1 MNRALTGARVGGLS
15 ALVRAAMRD
24 VIREWGGYVFL
35 LPLLVV
41 FVPFVLYPLIRTVQ
55 LVFYRYEYITTIPP
69 QFVGLGNLLKWIRDP
84 RVVETLWIT
93 IQFILLYVP
102 VSTLVALVAAVLLD
116 RVASRYVSG
125 LYRTILYFP
134 VVLPASIV
142 FHMWK
147 WMYDPTLGL
156 FNQIFQTLH
165 IPWPWTGWLVDP
177 AMALPAIAIMSVWRL
192 MGTTMMLFLVG
203 LSNIPNEL
211 LEAARIDGASEWR
224 VLTRVQLPLLIPIFF
239 IILVLRLQVLGLA
252 IEPLIMTEGGPIRAT
267 TTYGLQAYYISMR
280 DGNWDMGYGS
290 TWFVMLGLSSTLLA
304 VLAWRLMRS
313 RLEEA

>member
-1 MNRALTGARVGGLS
+1 MSGALAGVEVRGPGSLA
-15 ALVRAAMRD
+15 RAAVRQA
-24 VIREWGGYVFL
+24 VRRWGGFLYL

-41 FVPFVLYPLIRTVQ
+41 FVPFVLYPLLRTVQ
-55 LVFYRYEYITTIPP
+55 LVFYRYEYITTLPP

-84 RVVETLWIT
+84 RVVETLWTT
-93 IQFILLYVP
+93 IKFVLFYVP
-102 VSTLVALVAAVLLD
+102 ASTFIALAAALVLD
-116 RVASRYVSG
+116 RIANRFLSG

-142 FHMWK
+142 FHMWM

-156 FNQIFQTLH
+156 FNQLLQTLR
-165 IPWPWTGWLVDP
+165 IPWRTGWLVDP
-177 AMALPAIAIMSVWRL
+177 GMALPAIALMSIWRL

-211 LEAARIDGASEWR
+211 LEAARVDGASEWQ
-224 VLTRVQLPLLIPIFF
+224 VLARIQLPLLIPIFF

-252 IEPLIMTEGGPIRAT
+252 IEPLIMTDGGPIRAT
-267 TTYGLQAYYISMR
+267 TTYGLQAYYISLR

-290 TWFVMLGLSSTLLA
+290 TWFVVLTLLSTLPA
-304 VLAWRLMRS
+304 VLAWRLMRG
-313 RLEEA
+313 RLEAP